1 VIAKYSKRNIYGWCQ
16 ENLFASW
23 QQAILSIIAVYAT
36 LWVGWQFFMWGFW
49 HATFFGQDLS
59 SCERPGACWA
69 IVTSRWE
76 QFVYGFYPIE
86 QRWRVNVSCGLFFLN
101 CLLIALSKFQFKIKI
116 LVLLISLWLISLL
129 LMGGHWGLPIVQTD
143 EWGGLFLTLVLAFGG
158 IMAAFPIALLLAL
171 GRQSRLKIIKTLCV
185 IFIET
190 VRGVPLISV
199 LFMAS
204 FMLPLF
210 LPEGVSFDKL
220 LRALVGITLFQAAY
234 LAEVIRGG
242 LNALPKGQF
251 EASVAIGLNYWQMM
265 RLIILPQALR
275 MMIPGIVNTFIALFK
290 DTTLVLIIGL
300 FDFLGIVQSSITD
313 PKWIG
318 SALEAYI
325 FCALVYWVFCYSM
338 SAYSQHLEK
347 KLKVSR

>member
-1 VIAKYSKRNIYGWCQ
+1 VNPEYNKRNIYWWCK

-23 QQAILSIIAVYAT
+23 QQTILSFMAGYILVWI
-36 LWVGWQFFMWGFW
+36 LWNLFIWGFW
-49 HATFFGQDLS
+49 HATFLGQNMGN
-59 SCERPGACWA
+59 CGQEGACWA
-69 IVTSRWE
+69 MITSRWE

-86 QRWRVNVSCGLFFLN
+86 QRWRVNTACVLFFLN
-101 CLLIALSKFQFKIKI
+101 CAFIGLSKFQFKLKI
-116 LVLLISLWLISLL
+116 FVLVISIWFISLL
-129 LMGGHWGLPIVQTD
+129 LLGGYWGLSVVKTE

-158 IMAAFPIALLLAL
+158 IIAAFPIALLLAL
-171 GRQSRLKIIKTLCV
+171 GRQSHLRVIKTVCV
-185 IFIET
+185 VFIET
-190 VRGVPLISV
+190 VRGIPLISV

-210 LPEGVSFDKL
+210 LPEGMSFDKL

-251 EASVAIGLNYWQMM
+251 EASVAIGLNYWQAM
-265 RLIILPQALR
+265 RLVILPQALR
-275 MMIPGIVNTFIALFK
+275 IMIPGIVNTFIALFK

-318 SALEAYI
+318 SALEAYV

-338 SAYSQHLEK
+338 SAYSQYLEK

>member
-1 VIAKYSKRNIYGWCQ
+1 LKDKSRQIYWWCK
-16 ENLFASW
+16 ENLFATYF
-23 QQAILSIIAVYAT
+23 QGLLSILGIYLIAWLV
-36 LWVGWQFFMWGFW
+36 WQFLIWGIFD
-49 HATFFGQDLS
+49 ATFVGKDIS

-69 IVTSRWE
+69 MVTARWE
-76 QFVYGFYPIE
+76 QFIYGFYPE
-86 QRWRVNVSCGLFFLN
+86 GSRWRVNLSCILFFVTF
-101 CLLIALSKFQFKIKI
+101 LIIAFSKISTKLKFV
-116 LVLLISLWLISLL
+116 VLIVNLFVITSL
-129 LMGGHWGLPIVQTD
+129 LMGGYWGLDVVKTE

-158 IMAAFPIALLLAL
+158 IIAAFPIALLLAL
-171 GRQSRLKIIKTLCV
+171 GRQSELKIIKTLCV
-185 IFIET
+185 VFIET

-210 LPEGVSFDKL
+210 LPEGINFDKL
-220 LRALVGITLFQAAY
+220 LRAMVGITLFQAAY

-242 LNALPKGQF
+242 LNALSKGQF

-275 MMIPGIVNTFIALFK
+275 LMIPGIVNTFIALFK

-300 FDFLGIVQSSITD
+300 FDFLGIVQSAITD

-318 SALEAYI
+318 SALEAYV
-325 FCALVYWVFCYSM
+325 FCAIVYWVFCYSM